1 MHTRKK
7 RHNNTHRLAA
17 RTTPRS
23 RKLTAHGTQRC
34 HHTHTAASD
43 SRRTASDSGQV
54 LPIAMAVLLIVALFL
69 TGESLVLFAKSRETR
84 QKQAEALAVDTV
96 DAAVA
101 HINNIVATHH
111 KLDKVVDA
119 LIPYA
124 QRWHKFTGHEGCA
137 KDDPNNNTTEDAWV
151 AQADM
156 CWRIYVPDSAVDDDT
171 NKVDRGEFKKY
182 ILKFIKNRTG
192 QDVRVIELDLDV
204 KAGCQIHVDVLP
216 RIGTTSVEPFAPRCD
231 TSDTV
236 KLRYA
241 QRSFLN
247 YLLHYDEPTTPPQQP
262 DPDADPPDPDAP
274 PQPGRWGPPTE
285 GVVSFHYLDSISGP
299 IHTNRD
305 KVHICARQTDPND
318 PPNGTW
324 GPDEKVKNV
333 FGQNGADVTSLT
345 IEVATTGTP
354 YYQDQCNRTEDD
366 VAKQYSV
373 TADTPLTEALAPK
386 ASPKLTVYYPATAS
400 AAKQGEGVTCSTSD
414 WLAAAEQQ
422 AKAGTQGWVNA
433 TAIDPANLP
442 KTVGYVKGWVE
453 PKPEL
458 PPEGKE
464 NLLDIQIT
472 NAAGQTT
479 PHVEFVNPRQA
490 SQPTSSP
497 IQVVWSDGDLIIPI
511 EGVFEESITF
521 IAKENII
528 LEAGIDTLIE
538 EALPA
543 IYDLVDGNKIPAPP
557 APYKDDP
564 STVPDVLLK
573 SWVGSKMGTQLSNKL
588 PPPPDNQSP
597 PVVTFIAGCDVFITF
612 KRPLGYIHL
621 DEDVLTPDIA
631 KSLEASQPS
640 ETSRTEFHDY
650 VKTVTFTRKGDLLN
664 KIIREIAALDTIAE
678 WQAIKN
684 LGTPPNPPTPAWQ
697 DVAAQPDP
705 LSSSNPTTIIDKV
718 NDILDN
724 VVARC
729 LKEPPRQAPTPSAQ
743 PYTEPADPHVSGG
756 DYERMKYDGDVRR
769 LCSFMSVALENVAI
783 LAPAGGIKAGARN
796 VKHGDWEI
804 CHYPCQIEGLGSNED
819 TSQADSNKTKL
830 AYQHLPTISISGSIA
845 TRYRG
850 LFGQYYIPPP
860 LENGETEVESK
871 LATGYRKVFSYP
883 NDFAQAEPSWWPD
896 IQQDKWVPVAI
907 SGSQA
912 GG

>member
-1 MHTRKK
+1 M
-7 RHNNTHRLAA
+7 
-17 RTTPRS
+17 
-23 RKLTAHGTQRC
+23 
-34 HHTHTAASD
+34 
-43 SRRTASDSGQV
+43 
-54 LPIAMAVLLIVALFL
+54 
-69 TGESLVLFAKSRETR
+69 
-84 QKQAEALAVDTV
+84 
-96 DAAVA
+96 
-101 HINNIVATHH
+101 
-111 KLDKVVDA
+111 
-119 LIPYA
+119 
-124 QRWHKFTGHEGCA
+124 
-137 KDDPNNNTTEDAWV
+137 
-151 AQADM
+151 
-156 CWRIYVPDSAVDDDT
+156 
-171 NKVDRGEFKKY
+171 
-182 ILKFIKNRTG
+182 
-192 QDVRVIELDLDV
+192 
-204 KAGCQIHVDVLP
+204 
-216 RIGTTSVEPFAPRCD
+216 
-231 TSDTV
+231 
-236 KLRYA
+236 
-241 QRSFLN
+241 
-247 YLLHYDEPTTPPQQP
+247 
-262 DPDADPPDPDAP
+262 
-274 PQPGRWGPPTE
+274 
-285 GVVSFHYLDSISGP
+285 
-299 IHTNRD
+299 
-305 KVHICARQTDPND
+305 
-318 PPNGTW
+318 
-324 GPDEKVKNV
+324 KNV
-333 FGQNGADVTSLT
+333 FGQNGADITSLA
-345 IEVATTGTP
+345 IEVADTDTP
-354 YYQDQCNRTEDD
+354 SYQDECNLTEDN

-400 AAKQGEGVTCSTSD
+400 AAKQEGVTCSTSD

-433 TAIDPANLP
+433 TEVDPASP
-442 KTVGYVKGWVE
+442 PVEYVKGWVGM
-453 PKPEL
+453 KPER
-458 PPEGKE
+458 PADGNA

-521 IAKENII
+521 IAKGNII
-528 LEAGIDTLIE
+528 LEASIDTLIE

-543 IYDLVDGNKIPAPP
+543 IYDDVDNKLPPPP
-557 APYKDDP
+557 APYAPTPLTPNVESVRD
-564 STVPDVLLK
+564 DVLLND
-573 SWVGSKMGTQLSNKL
+573 WVGSKMGTQLSNKL

-612 KRPLGYIHL
+612 KRPLGYIHP
-621 DEDVLTPDIA
+621 DEDNLGPDKEKSIAASKDTPEDT
-631 KSLEASQPS
+631 PP
-640 ETSRTEFHDY
+640 TEFHDY
-650 VKTVTFTRKGDLLN
+650 LQRVTFKDNGDLLN

-678 WQAIKN
+678 KEAIGGLN
-684 LGTPPNPPTPAWQ
+684 LTPAWQ